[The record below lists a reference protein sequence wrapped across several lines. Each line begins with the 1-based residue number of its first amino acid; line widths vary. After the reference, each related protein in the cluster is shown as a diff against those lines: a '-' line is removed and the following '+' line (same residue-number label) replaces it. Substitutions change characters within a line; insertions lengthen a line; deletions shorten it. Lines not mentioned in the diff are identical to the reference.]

1 MRPVLSETYLL
12 DLYWGLG
19 YSLRDI
25 SRISGYHGTIVRK
38 AMDRLGIPR
47 RAPHGAPVRGSRP
60 MMKTLVVRDP
70 VLADKLGLE
79 VTA

>member
-38 AMDRLGIPR
+38 AMLKHRIPR
-47 RAPHGAPVRGSRP
+47 RQPHGAPVRGSRP
-60 MMKTLVVRDP
+60 MMKTMVVRDP
-70 VLADKLGLE
+70 ALAEKLGL
-79 VTA
+79 TT